1 MTDKPEAVAVIGKDW
16 SLLWASAEPLTD
28 IVERTGISIGTP
40 LYPAPI
46 TLHES
51 QVRWRQAFDEMH
63 QRAMKA
69 EAALAT
75 PQPDASALVGALRQ
89 LTEAAVGMLA
99 DLDSRPMSGLKTI
112 GRTEKL
118 RARAN
123 AARAALSAWEQS
135 NG

>member
-1 MTDKPEAVAVIGKDW
+1 MNDKPEAVAWLYEIPGANIRYAYAQRRDCF
-16 SLLWASAEPLTD
+16 AEGWT
-28 IVERTGISIGTP
+28 ETP

-75 PQPDASALVGALRQ
+75 PSQDASALVEVCKRILDRGYISSCIEEERDDHD
-89 LTEAAVGMLA
+89 
-99 DLDSRPMSGLKTI
+99 DLV
-112 GRTEKL
+112 
-118 RARAN
+118 
-123 AARAALSAWEQS
+123 AALSAWEAQH
-135 NG
+135 G